1 MSAEIELKGVSK
13 RFGTVTAVDDVSL
26 TVESGELL
34 TLLGPSGC
42 GKTTLLRLLSGF
54 ESPSS
59 GSILVGGVDVT
70 AVQPNKRD
78 INQVFQSYALCPHL
92 TVWDNIAFGLRMRGD
107 AAPEI
112 ETKVKAAVALV
123 SLEGMEGRYAHQLSG
138 GQRQRVALARAIV
151 PEPRVLLLDEPLSAL
166 DAKLRREMQVE
177 LKRLQRK
184 LGLTTILV
192 THDQEEALAMS
203 DRIAVMH
210 AGRVEQLGSGVEVY
224 NGPRTAFVAQFLG
237 ESNLLKATVMATSG
251 AGTSLRTA
259 EGWLLVGSPAAENG
273 PPEGAEVTISIRPE
287 RLKLSREPR
296 HTNSIMGKVIER
308 TFLGASARLVLEGDH
323 GRRLT
328 VVAPEESKDQCCAL
342 GEEWFCCFE
351 PADVVLL
358 KH

>member
-1 MSAEIELKGVSK
+1 MSAAIELRGISK

-59 GSILVGGVDVT
+59 GSVLVGGVDVT
-70 AVQPNKRD
+70 DVPPNKRD
-78 INQVFQSYALCPHL
+78 INQVFQSYALFPHL

-107 AAPEI
+107 AASDI
-112 ETKVKAAVALV
+112 STKVKAAIALV
-123 SLEGMEGRYAHQLSG
+123 SLEGMEGRYTHQISG

-210 AGRVEQLGSGVEVY
+210 AGRVEQLGSGVDVY
-224 NGPRTAFVAQFLG
+224 NNPRTAFVAQFLG
-237 ESNLLKATVMATSG
+237 ESNLLKATVMATSVG
-251 AGTSLRTA
+251 GTALRTA
-259 EGWLLVGSPAAENG
+259 EGWLIVGSPAAENG
-273 PPEGAEVTISIRPE
+273 SPEGTEVTISLRPE
-287 RLKLSREPR
+287 RLKVSPESRP
-296 HTNSIMGKVIER
+296 TNSIRATVIER
-308 TFLGASARLVLEGDH
+308 TFLGASVRLVLEADH
-323 GRRLT
+323 ERRLT
-328 VVAPEESKDQCCAL
+328 VVAPEDSSGHSCAV
-342 GEEWFCCFE
+342 GEECFCCFE